1 VHLPSILQSLGCI
14 AQISMP
20 IFETREEEII
30 SFIITKILECNDQD
44 MVENSAHKSEWGDST
59 QNCLLKI
66 YGIKTL
72 VKSYLPCKDAH
83 AHPGIEKLFDIL
95 KNILTYG
102 DISPNMVSSAA
113 DKAHLRLAAAKAVL
127 RLSRQWDHKVPVDVF
142 YLTLRISQ
150 DDFPQMRK
158 LFLCKVHQYIK
169 ERALDAKYA
178 CAFLFGV
185 NDYHAPQYEE
195 FKHNLIEVVQICQQV
210 KMRQLS
216 VQADMN
222 LLTAYPEYIISF
234 LVHGLA
240 HDPSSPDIEDHEN
253 VKAFG
258 PIYWY
263 LI

>member
-1 VHLPSILQSLGCI
+1 MLLIRPIWGLPQ
-14 AQISMP
+14 
-20 IFETREEEII
+20 R
-30 SFIITKILECNDQD
+30 
-44 MVENSAHKSEWGDST
+44 
-59 QNCLLKI
+59 
-66 YGIKTL
+66 
-72 VKSYLPCKDAH
+72 
-83 AHPGIEKLFDIL
+83 KLFSAYQDNGTTKYLLMYFIWL
-95 KNILTYG
+95 WGFHRYFIG
-102 DISPNMVSSAA
+102 DNAAWQAFVIVLFCIRSSSLEIHISI
-113 DKAHLRLAAAKAVL
+113 H
-127 RLSRQWDHKVPVDVF
+127 F
-142 YLTLRISQ
+142 Q
-150 DDFPQMRK
+150 DDFPQVRK

-195 FKHNLIEVVQICQQV
+195 VHILNTTMNWFLLFFWQDNLSSLTEFLLFPCISQFKHNLIEVVQICQQV